1 MDAAYGELLPA
12 DKIDRLE
19 SLMADKDPQ
28 RSSLFVGD
36 GINDGGVARADSA
49 LPWAV
54 WERCGREAADVVLMT
69 DEPGKIATAL
79 RIARKTVAI
88 ARQNTVFALGI
99 KIAILLLSTLGKG
112 NLWLAVFADVGVAVL
127 ATLNATRALRVDP
140 IRKGE
145 S

>member
-1 MDAAYGELLPA
+1 
-12 DKIDRLE
+12 
-19 SLMADKDPQ
+19 
-28 RSSLFVGD
+28 
-36 GINDGGVARADSA
+36 
-49 LPWAV
+49 
-54 WERCGREAADVVLMT
+54 MT